1 MIFSIKNRIVKNVS
15 IAVIIIHVIGLIVVT
30 SSTKDKPVTKKQKLV
45 VKTRQISQPT
55 QMNQPPTVKKTP
67 PPLSAPVKKQEPPPT
82 PKKSEIKTTPKKI
95 QPVTKPKLV
104 QEKKT
109 EIKPVKKQPTQI
121 EINKTRNKE
130 IHKSLKD
137 IKETIAKIEAEN
149 ARIVNSP
156 QSKILETTEEAPLP
170 DDYPSSLIYC
180 LQNNLQ
186 LPDIGEVKIQLTL
199 FSNGKVEKM
208 TVLSAESETNKKRL
222 EETLMS
228 LQFPS
233 FPKEKRALQKQ
244 TFILTFCNE
253 L

>member
-1 MIFSIKNRIVKNVS
+1 MIFWIKNRVIKNVS
-15 IAVIIIHVIGLIVVT
+15 IAVIAIHIIGLILAT
-30 SSTKDKPVTKKQKLV
+30 SSTKDKPAMKKQKLI
-45 VKTRQISQPT
+45 VKTMQISPQT
-55 QMNQPPTVKKTP
+55 QIKQASTVKKTIP
-67 PPLSAPVKKQEPPPT
+67 SLPAQVKKQETPST
-82 PKKSEIKTTPKKI
+82 PKKPEIKATPKKI
-95 QPVTKPKLV
+95 QPVAKPKLV
-104 QEKKT
+104 QEKKP
-109 EIKPVKKQPTQI
+109 EIKPIKKQTPQI
-121 EINKTRNKE
+121 EINKTKNKE

-156 QSKILETTEEAPLP
+156 QSKILESAEEAILP

-222 EETLMS
+222 EETLMN

-233 FPKEKRALQKQ
+233 FPKEKRGLQKQ

>member
-1 MIFSIKNRIVKNVS
+1 MIFWIKNRIAKNVS
-15 IAVIIIHVIGLIVVT
+15 IAVITVHLIGLILAT
-30 SSTKDKPVTKKQKLV
+30 SSTKDKPITKKQKLV
-45 VKTRQISQPT
+45 VKTMQISPST
-55 QMNQPPTVKKTP
+55 QIKQAPPVKKSTTP
-67 PPLSAPVKKQEPPPT
+67 LPAQVKKQETPPA
-82 PKKSEIKTTPKKI
+82 PKKPEIKAAPKKI
-95 QPVTKPKLV
+95 QPVAKPKLV
-104 QEKKT
+104 QEKKI
-109 EIKPVKKQPTQI
+109 EIKPVKKQAPQI
-121 EINKTRNKE
+121 EVNKTKNRE

-156 QSKILETTEEAPLP
+156 QSKILETAEEAPLP

-208 TVLSAESETNKKRL
+208 TILSAESETNKKRL
-222 EETLMS
+222 EDTLMN

-233 FPKEKRALQKQ
+233 FPKEKRGLQKQ